1 MTYSKNN
8 SGFTLVELSIVLIII
23 ALVIAGVLSSQ
34 TMIKNAKLIS
44 VYDDINKFTTA
55 FSSFRDSYK
64 AIPGDLDAAAFPNF
78 QGAGS
83 NRNDGIIQWTPAFSS
98 GANQATESIL
108 AWHHLF
114 IAGLNDFNPI
124 FSASAN
130 ISVTDETT
138 RNVPASRIQGG
149 GYVIVNDGT
158 HGASIALK
166 INAIQFGVA
175 SGLGQGPVIS
185 GEDAFFLDT
194 KYDDGVP
201 INGSIRALDGGFTTD
216 CVNTGAYQVG
226 PNNKEGVCLVRFLLF

>member
-1 MTYSKNN
+1 M
-8 SGFTLVELSIVLIII
+8 
-23 ALVIAGVLSSQ
+23 
-34 TMIKNAKLIS
+34 KLQEM
-44 VYDDINKFTTA
+44 FPHQE
-55 FSSFRDSYK
+55 YK
-64 AIPGDLDAAAFPNF
+64 
-78 QGAGS
+78 
-83 NRNDGIIQWTPAFSS
+83 
-98 GANQATESIL
+98 
-108 AWHHLF
+108 
-114 IAGLNDFNPI
+114 
-124 FSASAN
+124 
-130 ISVTDETT
+130 
-138 RNVPASRIQGG
+138 GG